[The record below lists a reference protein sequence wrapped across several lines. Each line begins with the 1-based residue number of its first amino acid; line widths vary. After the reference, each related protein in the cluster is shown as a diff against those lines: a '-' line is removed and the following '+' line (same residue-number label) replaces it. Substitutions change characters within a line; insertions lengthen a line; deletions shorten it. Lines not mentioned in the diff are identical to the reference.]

1 MKNTIE
7 AAYNQLIN
15 SGPIGKT
22 LTLQQAAEFA
32 FSYASQ
38 FSPKQVSDEDGN
50 ASKLLESMLNAYVY
64 NIDDDGHP
72 RAYIADLIKLIEDV
86 NSYISNTPPNKS
98 QDITEAR
105 LSELHDIAKKY
116 CYTLQD
122 DTPTISRKGVE
133 LLLIEYSTLS
143 RPDQDDA
150 GDGKEAGRF
159 AEWIKENRF
168 IGRNYNTIGYM
179 WVHETGGS
187 SITTAGL
194 YATFKQ
200 STKKEG

>member
-1 MKNTIE
+1 MSKSTILE
-7 AAYNQLIN
+7 QYRKHFLEV
-15 SGPIGKT
+15 GKHNMET
-22 LTLQQAAEFA
+22 
-32 FSYASQ
+32 
-38 FSPKQVSDEDGN
+38 V
-50 ASKLLESMLNAYVY
+50 MLV
-64 NIDDDGHP
+64 
-72 RAYIADLIKLIEDV
+72 EDV
-86 NSYISNTPPNKS
+86 EDAMDAFVTQETAALKKEIEVDDYIIKDLERLLAAIPECPVHGACIPYALEWVEKIRTENANLKS
-98 QDITEAR
+98 
-105 LSELHDIAKKY
+105 K
-116 CYTLQD
+116 
-122 DTPTISRKGVE
+122 
-133 LLLIEYSTLS
+133 LS
-143 RPDQDDA
+143 RPDQDGA